1 MVGRPAHKVTH
12 KMVPLVD
19 TAAEMALGSLAP
31 STITAYNK
39 IVLDF
44 KCFVKGLHESLWS
57 FPVSSM
63 HIALFMSH
71 LYRKGIAPS
80 SIASKLSALA
90 FWHQIYF
97 KQDPTSHFMIR
108 RILNGNKKSQTI

>member
-1 MVGRPAHKVTH
+1 
-12 KMVPLVD
+12 MVPLVYR
-19 TAAEMALGSLAP
+19 AAEMALGSLAP
-31 STITAYNK
+31 LTVLAYNK
-39 IVLDF
+39 IVQEL
-44 KCFVKGLHESLWS
+44 KNFVNGLHESLWS

-97 KQDPTSHFMIR
+97 KQDPKCC
-108 RILNGNKKSQTI
+108 G